1 MTYRW
6 WLVNLV
12 YLHVALHCLQIEGLY
27 SKYERTGG
35 SSAFAVDRHAN
46 KAFVYWES
54 KVRLT
59 LSSN

>member
-1 MTYRW
+1 MNGGFSSSSCR
-6 WLVNLV
+6 
-12 YLHVALHCLQIEGLY
+12 HMALHWLQIEGLY

-54 KVRLT
+54 KVSLH
-59 LSSN
+59 